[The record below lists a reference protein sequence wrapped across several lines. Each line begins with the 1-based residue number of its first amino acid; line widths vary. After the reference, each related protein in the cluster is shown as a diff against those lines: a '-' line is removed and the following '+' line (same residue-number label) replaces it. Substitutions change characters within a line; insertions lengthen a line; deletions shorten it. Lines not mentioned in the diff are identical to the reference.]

1 MELDM
6 IELTEQQ
13 RHELSTTGPVVI
25 DPQTREEY
33 VLVRRAAY
41 DRLRALAEDGTV
53 LATGELVDRIMAED
67 DVNDPTLAGYQS
79 LTRKG
84 QQ

>member
-1 MELDM
+1 M

-13 RHELSTTGPVVI
+13 RQELSASEALVI

-33 VLVRRAAY
+33 VLVRRAVY
-41 DRLRALAEDGTV
+41 ERLCALVEDDTV

-67 DVNDPTLAGYQS
+67 DVDDPTLESYQS
-79 LTRKG
+79 ITRKA
-84 QQ
+84 QS